1 MSIRWTPMILAVAL
15 MGAPMVRSAEVPLA
29 LADTL
34 PDLHEAMAAI
44 DADPGVRRAQGER
57 EALLAR
63 AQGRRRGTHEWVAGG
78 QWLDRDAG
86 SQGRF
91 NEWEAS
97 VQREWRSPGKAAVDR
112 SIADAEVSVG
122 SDLLADARHMAA
134 IGVLESWLEWLAAE
148 EIRRVASQ
156 GVADAETDLKA
167 LEVRLK
173 GGDAALFENDAA
185 LAAAAAARREQR
197 LADIRAEDAQITLQ
211 VRYPRLTLPATTAPV
226 AAPSM
231 PEPGWRYWGDRI
243 IEVSHEVTL
252 AQARADVEARRAERA
267 RLDRRADPTVG
278 LRALSERGGDET
290 ALGVFISIPLGA
302 GARGALAAETAGTAR
317 AAEAEADAVRI
328 EVRRHAKALTARAET
343 LVAAWALAKEG
354 LDAQRQET
362 RRLAQGRELGGVAL
376 TPLLAAR
383 RREREAA
390 IAEVESRTAAY
401 GAVARLL
408 LDAHAFWITHDGH
421 SGEESD
427 AVTLR

>member
-1 MSIRWTPMILAVAL
+1 MSVRWTPMILAFAL

-34 PDLHEAMAAI
+34 PDLHEAIAAI

-63 AQGRRRGTHEWVAGG
+63 AQGRRRGAHEWVAGG

-112 SIADAEVSVG
+112 RIADAEVLVG

-134 IGVLESWLEWLAAE
+134 IGLLESWLEWLAAE
-148 EIRRVASQ
+148 EIRLVASRS
-156 GVADAETDLKA
+156 VADADTDLKA

-173 GGDAALFENDAA
+173 GGDAALVENDAA

-197 LADIRAEDAQITLQ
+197 LADIRAEG
-211 VRYPRLTLPATTAPV
+211 LTLPATTAPV

-231 PEPGWRYWGDRI
+231 PEPGWRHWGDRI

-252 AQARADVEARRAERA
+252 AQGRADVEARRAERA
-267 RLDRRADPTVG
+267 HLDRRADPTVG

-328 EVRRHAKALTARAET
+328 EVRLHAKALTARAET

-390 IAEVESRTAAY
+390 IAEVESRAAAY